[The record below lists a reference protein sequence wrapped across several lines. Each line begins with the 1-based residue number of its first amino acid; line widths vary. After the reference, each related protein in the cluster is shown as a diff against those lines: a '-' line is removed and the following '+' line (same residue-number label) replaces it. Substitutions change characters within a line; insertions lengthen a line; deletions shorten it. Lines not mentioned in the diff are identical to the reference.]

1 MYMCVCVCLCAA
13 RHWVAT
19 ERNCGGDL
27 DVLSF
32 VRICLWKWVGRVNR
46 MDSNRRVSQEFNK
59 NSQRS
64 RIRGW
69 PRNRRN
75 CVKQMLTDEKL
86 QIGKSSKKNRA
97 DWEKCIEEAK
107 VRIGL

>member
-1 MYMCVCVCLCAA
+1 MRIATCNDRAGAMSELVMEMDRFRVDVCVYVCVCVCVCVCAA
-13 RHWVAT
+13 RHEVAR

-32 VRICLWKWVGRVNR
+32 IRICLWSWIGRVNR

-69 PRNRRN
+69 P
-75 CVKQMLTDEKL
+75 
-86 QIGKSSKKNRA
+86 KNR
-97 DWEKCIEEAK
+97 
-107 VRIGL
+107 